1 MNPVRLA
8 IARPYTVAVAVI
20 LALLFSMLAFNKIPV
35 QLKPT
40 VDQPVLAVQTTY
52 RGASPVEVEEQITRP
67 IEDLLQGINGLEELR
82 SGSVEGV
89 STVILR
95 FDWGV
100 DKDRVMVDVVNKLSQ
115 LQALPPDADEPVV
128 SLSAPTDIEIAM
140 WIVSE
145 SPYDADRVRQ
155 IVTDEVEPLLGRVD
169 GVANFMIVG
178 GEEREVR
185 VLVDPERLVSRD
197 VTWQEL
203 LEALRSG
210 YLDRRGGTVETST
223 RQVVVRTVGRDPD
236 PKAIAEVIVRRGP
249 EGTVRVGDVADVIDG
264 HRELRSIVRGHG
276 ERVVAIG
283 VNREAGA
290 NVVTMIRGV
299 EEKLE
304 VLNERFRARGLQLRF
319 DPVYRDT
326 TYLEQALD
334 FVWSNMRLGAALA
347 ILVLLLF
354 LRSWRSVLVVTIS
367 IPISLAMVFLVMD
380 MLGRTINVVSLAG
393 LTFAAGM
400 VVDNAV
406 VVLENSFRHLEMGKR
421 ARLAAEE
428 GGREVWGGV
437 LASTLTTMAVFLP
450 IFGMKEE
457 AGQLFADLAIAIAA
471 AVGFSLLVSLTVVP
485 TLVSLLYRGRDG
497 KPTSRRVVRPPGP
510 LARGYAHLASLL
522 TRSGV
527 APFFSKGILLGL
539 VILLSM
545 LAVKLVPPAGYLP
558 NGNANMVFFFSGP
571 IPGTRPEAMES
582 SLHEV
587 ETWIREQPET
597 DRYFMVYASQ
607 FNGGGVILK
616 DEFANGPAL
625 DAFQAK
631 FLPICLSA
639 PGTRFMVP
647 VRQSLFQDSG
657 KQFTVEIRG
666 SDLAVL
672 GATAGELQQKLGTWP
687 GVQAFGVQNDYV
699 DGRPEFRV
707 EVDAP
712 RAYEAGMSVSDVA
725 SVVETALAGSIVGTW
740 GGSGRDVDVV
750 AVVEG
755 DRLRS
760 LEELQRL
767 PVVTP
772 TGAVTNLGALATI
785 TRGTGPESVNRIER
799 ERGIT
804 LTVSLESDAALQAV
818 LDDVRANLIAP
829 TAAAMPSGYDVRL
842 GGSAD
847 KFSTTLEEL
856 TTSFWLAI
864 LLTYLMLV
872 SLFRSWFQPVV
883 ILITVPLAMT
893 GGLIGITLADK
904 WFPGASYDLLAMLG
918 FVILA
923 GIVVNNAI
931 LIIHQANQFRAA
943 GEDRRLALA
952 QSARTRLRPILMT
965 VATTCFAM
973 LPLAT
978 GQGAGAELYQG
989 LAAVILGGLVLST
1002 LFTLLL
1008 VPALV
1013 SLGWDLQDRFAT
1025 KRQGS
1030 VGHT

>member
-1 MNPVRLA
+1 MNPIRYA
-8 IARPYTVAVAVI
+8 IARPYTIAVAVI
-20 LALLFSMLAFNKIPV
+20 FALLFSLLAYRKIPV

-40 VDQPVLAVQTTY
+40 VDQPVLSVQTTY

-67 IEDLLQGINGLEELR
+67 IEDLLQGISGLEELR

-89 STVILR
+89 STVLLR
-95 FDWGV
+95 FGWGV
-100 DKDRVMVDVVNKLSQ
+100 NKDRVMVDVVNKLSQ

-128 SLSAPTDIEIAM
+128 SLSAPMNIEIAM

-145 SPYDADRVRQ
+145 SPYDANRVRQ
-155 IVTDEVEPLLGRVD
+155 LVADEVEPLLSRVD
-169 GVANFMIVG
+169 GVSNLMIVG
-178 GEEREVR
+178 GEEREIR
-185 VLVDPERLVSRD
+185 VEVDPERLVSRG

-203 LEALRSG
+203 LQSLRRG
-210 YLDRRGGTVETST
+210 YLDRRGGTVETAT
-223 RQVVVRTVGRDPD
+223 RQVVVRTVGREQDPA
-236 PKAIAEVIVRRGP
+236 AIAKVLIRRDA
-249 EGTVRVGDVADVIDG
+249 EGTIRIGDVADVIDG
-264 HRELRSIVRGHG
+264 HRELRSIVRGNG
-276 ERVVAIG
+276 ERVIAIG

-290 NVVTMIRGV
+290 NVVTMIHGV
-299 EEKLE
+299 EEQLK
-304 VLNERFRARGLQLRF
+304 VLNARFAARGLQLQF
-319 DPVYRDT
+319 NPVYRDT
-326 TYLEQALD
+326 TYLEEALE
-334 FVWSNMRLGAALA
+334 FVWSNMRLGAGLA

-354 LRSWRSVLVVTIS
+354 LRSWRSVLVVAVS
-367 IPISLAMVFLVMD
+367 IPISLAMVFLVMEI
-380 MLGRTINVVSLAG
+380 LGRTINVVSLAG

-406 VVLENSFRHLEMGKR
+406 VVLENVFRHMEMGKKVR
-421 ARLAAEE
+421 VAAED

-450 IFGMKEE
+450 IFGMQEE

-471 AVGFSLLVSLTVVP
+471 AVGFSLVVSLTVVP
-485 TLVSLLYRGRDG
+485 TLLSLLYRGRKLKREG
-497 KPTSRRVVRPPGP
+497 LAATKTPGQLMRSYSALVACLTGRSNFSLMIKAALLAIVV
-510 LARGYAHLASLL
+510 
-522 TRSGV
+522 
-527 APFFSKGILLGL
+527 
-539 VILLSM
+539 LLSVV
-545 LAVKLVPPAGYLP
+545 AIKLVPAAGYLP

-582 SLHEV
+582 SLRPV
-587 ETWIREQPET
+587 EDWIREQPET
-597 DRYFMVYASQ
+597 GKYFMVFGSQ

-616 DEFANGPAL
+616 PEYANGPAL

-647 VRQSLFQDSG
+647 VRQSLFRDSG

-672 GATAGELQQKLGTWP
+672 GATAKELQAKLGTWP

-707 EVDAP
+707 EVNGP
-712 RAYEAGMSVSDVA
+712 RAYEAGMSVQDVA

-740 GGSGRDVDVV
+740 GGSGRDIDVV
-750 AVVEG
+750 AVVSGE
-755 DRLRS
+755 RLLS
-760 LEELQRL
+760 LDSLKQL
-767 PVVTP
+767 PLVTP
-772 TGAVTNLGALATI
+772 LGGVTYLGSLANI
-785 TRGTGPESVNRIER
+785 SRGTGPESVNRIER

-804 LTVSLESDAALQAV
+804 LTVSLEPDAALQAV
-818 LDDVRANLIAP
+818 LEDVRANLIEP
-829 TAAAMPSGYDVRL
+829 TAAALPAGYDVRL
-842 GGSAD
+842 GGAAD
-847 KFSTTLEEL
+847 KFATTLDEL
-856 TTSFWLAI
+856 TNSFWLAI
-864 LLTYLMLV
+864 VLTYLMLV
-872 SLFRSWFQPVV
+872 SLFRSWMQPIV
-883 ILITVPLAMT
+883 ILVTVPLAMT
-893 GGLIGITLADK
+893 GGLIGITLADR

-943 GEDRRLALA
+943 GEERRLALA
-952 QSARTRLRPILMT
+952 HAARTRLRPILMT

-973 LPLAT
+973 LPLAM

-989 LAAVILGGLVLST
+989 LAAVILGGLVLSS

-1013 SLGWDLQDRFAT
+1013 SLGWDVQDGFTRA
-1025 KRQGS
+1025 S
-1030 VGHT
+1030 VR

>member
-1 MNPVRLA
+1 LNPIRLA

-20 LALLFSMLAFNKIPV
+20 FAVLFSLLAYQKIPV

-40 VDQPVLAVQTTY
+40 VDQPVLSVQTAY

-82 SGSVEGV
+82 SGSVEGL

-95 FDWGV
+95 FAWGV
-100 DKDRVMVDVVNKLSQ
+100 NKDRVMVDVVNKLSQ
-115 LQALPPDADEPVV
+115 LQALPPDADEPIV
-128 SLSAPTDIEIAM
+128 SLSSPMDIEIAM

-145 SPYDADRVRQ
+145 SPYAADRVRQ

-169 GVANFMIVG
+169 GVSNLMIVG

-185 VLVDPERLVSRD
+185 VQVDPARLVSRG
-197 VTWQEL
+197 VTWAEL
-203 LEALRSG
+203 LAALRRG
-210 YLDRRGGTVETST
+210 YLDRRGGTVETAT
-223 RQVVVRTVGRDPD
+223 RQVVVRTVGREQDPA
-236 PKAIAEVIVRRGP
+236 AIAKVIIRRGP
-249 EGTVRVGDVADVIDG
+249 AGTVTVGDVADVIDG
-264 HRELRSIVRGHG
+264 HRELRSIVRGEG
-276 ERVVAIG
+276 ERVIAIG

-304 VLNERFRARGLQLRF
+304 ILNQRFREQGLQLKF
-319 DPVYRDT
+319 GPVYRDT
-326 TYLEQALD
+326 TYLEQALE
-334 FVWSNMRLGAALA
+334 FVWSNMRLGAGLA
-347 ILVLLLF
+347 ILVLLFF
-354 LRSWRSVLVVTIS
+354 LRSWRSVLVVAVS
-367 IPISLAMVFLVMD
+367 IPISLVMVFLVME

-406 VVLENSFRHLEMGKR
+406 VVLENAFRHMEMGKK
-421 ARLAAEE
+421 ARVAAED

-450 IFGMKEE
+450 IFGMQEE

-485 TLVSLLYRGRDG
+485 TLVYLLYRGRKQEAKAISTPKKEGLLTRVYGAVVQRLTGVG
-497 KPTSRRVVRPPGP
+497 KV
-510 LARGYAHLASLL
+510 SLL
-522 TRSGV
+522 TKAV
-527 APFFSKGILLGL
+527 LLG
-539 VILLSM
+539 VVALLSVT
-545 LAVKLVPPAGYLP
+545 AIKLVPPAGYLP

-571 IPGTRPEAMES
+571 IPGTRPEAMEA
-582 SLHEV
+582 SLRPV
-587 ETWIREQPET
+587 EEWIRAQPET
-597 DRYFMVYASQ
+597 GRYFMVFASQ

-616 DEFANGPAL
+616 PEFANGPAL

-647 VRQSLFQDSG
+647 VRQSLFRDSG

-666 SDLAVL
+666 SDLAIL
-672 GATAGELQQKLGTWP
+672 GATAQEIQAKLGTWP

-707 EVDAP
+707 EVNAP
-712 RAYEAGMSVSDVA
+712 RAYEAGMSVQEVA

-740 GGSGRDVDVV
+740 GGSGRDIDVI

-755 DRLRS
+755 ERLES
-760 LEELQRL
+760 LESLKQL
-767 PVVTP
+767 PLVTP
-772 TGAVTNLGALATI
+772 NGGVTHLGALANI
-785 TRGTGPESVNRIER
+785 TRATGPESVNRIER

-818 LDDVRANLIAP
+818 LADVRENLIAP
-829 TAAAMPSGYDVRL
+829 AAAALPSGYDVRL
-842 GGSAD
+842 GGAAD
-847 KFSTTLEEL
+847 KFTTTLDEL
-856 TTSFWLAI
+856 TNSFWLAI
-864 LLTYLMLV
+864 LLTYLLLV
-872 SLFRSWFQPVV
+872 SLFRSWLQPIV
-883 ILITVPLAMT
+883 ILVTVPLAMT
-893 GGLIGITLADK
+893 GGLIGITLADR

-943 GEDRRLALA
+943 GEERRLALSHA
-952 QSARTRLRPILMT
+952 ARTRLRPILMT

-973 LPLAT
+973 LPLAM

-989 LAAVILGGLVLST
+989 LAAVILGGLVLSS

-1013 SLGWDLQDRFAT
+1013 SLGWDVQDQF
-1025 KRQGS
+1025 KR
-1030 VGHT
+1030 TTAR

>member
-1 MNPVRLA
+1 MNPIRLA

-20 LALLFSMLAFNKIPV
+20 FALLFSLLAYQKIPV

-40 VDQPVLAVQTTY
+40 VDQPVLSVQTVY

-82 SGSVEGV
+82 SGSVEGA
-89 STVILR
+89 STVVLR
-95 FDWGV
+95 FAWGV
-100 DKDRVMVDVVNKLSQ
+100 NKDRVMVDVVNKLSQ
-115 LQALPPDADEPVV
+115 LQALPPDAEEPVV
-128 SLSAPTDIEIAM
+128 SLSSPMDIEIAM
-140 WIVSE
+140 WIVSD
-145 SPYDADRVRQ
+145 SPYAADRVRQ
-155 IVTDEVEPLLGRVD
+155 LVTDEVEPLLSRVD
-169 GVANFMIVG
+169 GVSNLMIVG

-185 VLVDPERLVSRD
+185 VEVDPERMVSHG

-203 LEALRSG
+203 LSALRSG
-210 YLDRRGGTVETST
+210 YLDRRGGTVETAT
-223 RQVVVRTVGRDPD
+223 RQIVVRTVGREPD
-236 PKAIAEVIVRRGP
+236 PAAIADVTVRRGP
-249 EGTVRVGDVADVIDG
+249 KGNVKIGDVASVIDG
-264 HRELRSIVRGHG
+264 HRELRSIVRGEG
-276 ERVVAIG
+276 ERVIAIG

-299 EEKLE
+299 EDQLE
-304 VLNERFRARGLQLRF
+304 VLNKRFQARGLQLKF
-319 DPVYRDT
+319 EPVYRDT
-326 TYLEQALD
+326 TYLEQALE
-334 FVWSNMRLGAALA
+334 FVWSNMRLGAGLA
-347 ILVLLLF
+347 VLVLLLF
-354 LRSWRSVLVVTIS
+354 LRSWRSVLVVAVS

-380 MLGRTINVVSLAG
+380 MLGRTVNVVSLAG

-406 VVLENSFRHLEMGKR
+406 VVLENAFRHMEMGKKSR
-421 ARLAAEE
+421 QAAED

-450 IFGMKEE
+450 IFSMQEE

-485 TLVSLLYRGRDG
+485 TLVSLLYRGQKVGSSGVKNAR
-497 KPTSRRVVRPPGP
+497 KSGP
-510 LARGYAHLASLL
+510 LMRIYAPMVQRLTGRGKFSL
-522 TRSGV
+522 
-527 APFFSKGILLGL
+527 FSKVVLLVL
-539 VILLSM
+539 VGLLSVT
-545 LAVKLVPPAGYLP
+545 AVQLVPPAGYLP

-571 IPGTRPEAMES
+571 IPGTRPEALES
-582 SLHEV
+582 SLRPV
-587 ETWIREQPET
+587 EEWIREQPET
-597 DRYFMVYASQ
+597 GKYFMVFSSA

-616 DEFANGPAL
+616 PEYANGPSL

-631 FLPICLSA
+631 FLPVCLSA
-639 PGTRFMVP
+639 PGTRYMVP
-647 VRQSLFQDSG
+647 VRESLFRDSG

-666 SDLAVL
+666 ADLAVL
-672 GATAGELQQKLGTWP
+672 GATAGELQAKLGTWP

-699 DGRPEFRV
+699 DGRPEYRV
-707 EVDAP
+707 EVNAP
-712 RAYEAGMSVSDVA
+712 RAYEAGMSVQDVA
-725 SVVETALAGSIVGTW
+725 AVVETSLAGSVVGTW

-750 AVVEG
+750 AVVSG

-760 LEELQRL
+760 LESLQHL

-772 TGAVTNLGALATI
+772 SGGVTHLGALAKI

-804 LTVSLESDAALQAV
+804 LTVSLESDATLQAV
-818 LDDVRANLIAP
+818 LNDVRVNLIEPALATLP
-829 TAAAMPSGYDVRL
+829 AGYDLRL

-847 KFSTTLEEL
+847 KFSTTLQEL
-856 TTSFWLAI
+856 THSFWLAI

-872 SLFRSWFQPVV
+872 SLFRSWLQPIV

-893 GGLIGITLADK
+893 GGLIGITLADR

-943 GEDRRLALA
+943 GEDRRLALVQA
-952 QSARTRLRPILMT
+952 ARTRLRPILMT
-965 VATTCFAM
+965 VATTCCAM

-978 GQGAGAELYQG
+978 GQGAGVELYQG
-989 LAAVILGGLVLST
+989 LAAVILGGLMLSS

-1013 SLGWDLQDRFAT
+1013 SLGWDVQDRFT
-1025 KRQGS
+1025 SHSQR
-1030 VGHT
+1030 

>member
-1 MNPVRLA
+1 MNPIRLV

-20 LALLFSMLAFNKIPV
+20 FALLFSLLAYQKIPV

-40 VDQPVLAVQTTY
+40 VDQPVLSVQTTY

-67 IEDLLQGINGLEELR
+67 IEDLLQGISGLEELR
-82 SGSVEGV
+82 SGSVEGL

-100 DKDRVMVDVVNKLSQ
+100 NKDRVMVDVVNKLSQ
-115 LQALPPDADEPVV
+115 LQALPPDAEEPVV
-128 SLSAPTDIEIAM
+128 SLSSPGDIEIAM

-145 SPYDADRVRQ
+145 SAYDADRVRQ
-155 IVTDEVEPLLGRVD
+155 IVTDEVEPLLSRVD
-169 GVANFMIVG
+169 GVSNLMLVG

-185 VLVDPERLVSRD
+185 IEVSPERLVAHQ

-203 LEALRSG
+203 LSALRRG
-210 YLDRRGGTVETST
+210 YLDRRGGTVETAT
-223 RQVVVRTVGRDPD
+223 RQIVVRTVGRELDPA
-236 PKAIAEVIVRRGP
+236 AIADVTIRRGP
-249 EGTVRVGDVADVIDG
+249 DGTVKVGDVAVVIDG
-264 HRELRSIVRGHG
+264 NRELRSIVRGEG
-276 ERVVAIG
+276 ERVIAIG

-299 EEKLE
+299 EEQLD
-304 VLNERFRARGLQLRF
+304 VLNERFQARGLKLKF
-319 DPVYRDT
+319 ESVYRDT
-326 TYLEQALD
+326 TYLEQALE
-334 FVWSNMRLGAALA
+334 FVWSNMRLGASLA
-347 ILVLLLF
+347 ILILLLF
-354 LRSWRSVLVVTIS
+354 LRSWRSVLVVAVS
-367 IPISLAMVFLVMD
+367 IPISLVMVFLVMD
-380 MLGRTINVVSLAG
+380 MLGRTVNVVSLAG

-406 VVLENSFRHLEMGKR
+406 VVLENAFRHMEMGKK
-421 ARLAAEE
+421 ARVAAEE

-471 AVGFSLLVSLTVVP
+471 AVGFSLIVSLTVVP
-485 TLVSLLYRGRDG
+485 TLVSLLYRGR
-497 KPTSRRVVRPPGP
+497 KMEVKEKKAGP
-510 LARGYAHLASLL
+510 LLRLYTAMVQRLTGRGKLSILTKAVLLAI
-522 TRSGV
+522 V
-527 APFFSKGILLGL
+527 A
-539 VILLSM
+539 LLSVT
-545 LAVKLVPPAGYLP
+545 AIKLVPPAGYLP

-582 SLHEV
+582 SLRPV
-587 ETWIREQPET
+587 EEWIRAQPET
-597 DRYFMVYASQ
+597 GRYFMVFASQ

-616 DEFANGPAL
+616 PEYANGPAL

-631 FLPICLSA
+631 FLPVCLSA

-647 VRQSLFQDSG
+647 VRQSLFRDSG
-657 KQFTVEIRG
+657 KQFTVEISG
-666 SDLAVL
+666 ADLGIL
-672 GATAGELQQKLGTWP
+672 GAAAAELQGKLGTWP

-699 DGRPEFRV
+699 DGRPEYRV
-707 EVDAP
+707 EVNAP
-712 RAYEAGMSVSDVA
+712 RAYEAGMSVQDVA
-725 SVVETALAGSIVGTW
+725 AVVETSLAGSIVGTW
-740 GGSGRDVDVV
+740 GGSGRDVDVI
-750 AVVEG
+750 AVVAGE
-755 DRLRS
+755 RLES
-760 LEELQRL
+760 LESLQHL

-772 TGAVTNLGALATI
+772 SGGVTHLGALADI
-785 TRGTGPESVNRIER
+785 TRGSGPERVNRIER

-804 LTVSLESDAALQAV
+804 LTVSLEPDAALQAV
-818 LDDVRANLIAP
+818 LDDVRKNLIEP
-829 TAAAMPSGYDVRL
+829 AAAALTAGYDVRL

-847 KFSTTLEEL
+847 KFSTALQEL
-856 TTSFWLAI
+856 TNSFWLAI

-872 SLFRSWFQPVV
+872 SLFRSWLQPIV
-883 ILITVPLAMT
+883 ILVTVPLAMT
-893 GGLIGITLADK
+893 GGLIGITLADR

-943 GEDRRLALA
+943 GEERRLALVQA
-952 QSARTRLRPILMT
+952 ARTRLRPILMT

-989 LAAVILGGLVLST
+989 FAALILGGLVLSS

-1013 SLGWDLQDRFAT
+1013 SLGWDVQDRFT
-1025 KRQGS
+1025 RTPQR
-1030 VGHT
+1030 

>member
-1 MNPVRLA
+1 MNPIRLA

-20 LALLFSMLAFNKIPV
+20 FALLFSLLAYQKIPV

-40 VDQPVLAVQTTY
+40 VDQPVLSVSTSY

-67 IEDLLQGINGLEELR
+67 IEDLLQGISGLEELR
-82 SGSVEGV
+82 SGSVEGS

-95 FDWGV
+95 FAWGV
-100 DKDRVMVDVVNKLSQ
+100 NKDRVMVDVVNKLSQ
-115 LQALPPDADEPVV
+115 LQALPPDADEPIV
-128 SLSAPTDIEIAM
+128 SLSSPMDIEIAM

-155 IVTDEVEPLLGRVD
+155 IVTDEVEPLLSRVE
-169 GVANFMIVG
+169 GVSSLMIVG
-178 GEEREVR
+178 GEEREIR
-185 VLVDPERLVSRD
+185 VQVDPARLVSRG

-203 LEALRSG
+203 LTALRRG
-210 YLDRRGGTVETST
+210 YLDRRGGTVETTT
-223 RQVVVRTVGRDPD
+223 RQVVVRTVGREQDPA
-236 PKAIAEVIVRRGP
+236 AIAKVIIRRGP
-249 EGTVRVGDVADVIDG
+249 EGTVTIADVADVIDG
-264 HRELRSIVRGHG
+264 HRELRSIVRGQG
-276 ERVVAIG
+276 ERVIAIG

-299 EEKLE
+299 EEQLE
-304 VLNERFRARGLQLRF
+304 VLNQRFRERGLQLKF
-319 DPVYRDT
+319 GPVYRDT
-326 TYLEQALD
+326 TYLEQALE
-334 FVWSNMRLGAALA
+334 FVWSNMRLGAGLA
-347 ILVLLLF
+347 VLVLLFF
-354 LRSWRSVLVVTIS
+354 LRSWRSVLVVAVS
-367 IPISLAMVFLVMD
+367 IPISLVMVFLVME

-406 VVLENSFRHLEMGKR
+406 VVLENAFRHMEMGKK
-421 ARLAAEE
+421 ARVAAED

-450 IFGMKEE
+450 IFGMQEE

-485 TLVSLLYRGRDG
+485 TLVYLLYRGQ
-497 KPTSRRVVRPPGP
+497 KQAVKNSGP
-510 LARGYAHLASLL
+510 HKKEGSLARGYGVVVVRLTGKGGASFFAKAMLL
-522 TRSGV
+522 V
-527 APFFSKGILLGL
+527 
-539 VILLSM
+539 VVVLLSVT
-545 LAVKLVPPAGYLP
+545 AIKLVPPAGYLP

-571 IPGTRPEAMES
+571 IPGTRPEAMEA
-582 SLHEV
+582 SLRPV
-587 ETWIREQPET
+587 EDWIRAQPET
-597 DRYFMVYASQ
+597 GRYFMVFASQ

-616 DEFANGPAL
+616 PEFANGPAL

-647 VRQSLFQDSG
+647 VRQSLFRDSG

-666 SDLAVL
+666 PDLAVL
-672 GATAGELQQKLGTWP
+672 GATAKELQAKLGTWP

-707 EVDAP
+707 EVNAP
-712 RAYEAGMSVSDVA
+712 RAYEAGMSVQDVA
-725 SVVETALAGSIVGTW
+725 AVVETALAGSIVGTW

-750 AVVEG
+750 AVVDGE
-755 DRLRS
+755 LLES
-760 LEELQRL
+760 LESLKQL
-767 PVVTP
+767 PLVTP
-772 TGAVTNLGALATI
+772 SGGVTHLGALANI
-785 TRGTGPESVNRIER
+785 TRGKGPESVNRIER

-818 LDDVRANLIAP
+818 LEDVRKNLIAP
-829 TAAAMPSGYDVRL
+829 TAAALPSGYDVRL

-847 KFSTTLEEL
+847 KFATTLEEL
-856 TTSFWLAI
+856 TNSFWLAI

-872 SLFRSWFQPVV
+872 SLFRSWLQPIV
-883 ILITVPLAMT
+883 ILVTVPLAMT
-893 GGLIGITLADK
+893 GGLIGITLADR

-943 GEDRRLALA
+943 GEERRLALTHA
-952 QSARTRLRPILMT
+952 ARTRLRPILMT

-973 LPLAT
+973 LPLAM

-989 LAAVILGGLVLST
+989 LAAVILGGLVLSS

-1013 SLGWDLQDRFAT
+1013 SLGWDVQDRFTRSTA
-1025 KRQGS
+1025 R
-1030 VGHT
+1030 